1 MVTDDDTITGTTHT
15 VDGLT
20 CESEYRFLV
29 SAYASGTEY
38 AEAWSDA
45 AWLSETTGECTGP

>member
-1 MVTDDDTITGTTHT
+1 MITDDDTITGTTHT

-38 AEAWSDA
+38 AEAWSDD
-45 AWLSETTGECTGP
+45 AWLSETTGECM